1 MQKEQQMQT
10 KPSQLTE
17 TVSRPTGIKMALF
30 LFWEFIKLGAFTFG
44 SGWSIIAQ
52 MEREFVDER
61 GWMTRSDLLEL
72 IAVGK
77 SLPGIMV
84 VNITLL
90 FGYQMAGVLGGICA
104 AIGLCIP
111 AVVTLT
117 IVTAIYD
124 AIKDN
129 YWVWSALKGV
139 QCAVAPIIGGAAI
152 SLGKDALTSAMPI
165 IICAVAFVLC
175 YFTSISN
182 LTLVVA
188 GVVIALAWMGVSEH
202 GHV

>member
-1 MQKEQQMQT
+1 MQT
-10 KPSQLTE
+10 TKPE
-17 TVSRPTGIKMALF
+17 TAQQRPTGARMAL
-30 LFWEFIKLGAFTFG
+30 LMLLYFIKIGAFTFG

-61 GWMTRSDLLEL
+61 GWMTKSDLLEL

-84 VNITLL
+84 ANITLL
-90 FGYQMAGVLGGICA
+90 FGYQMAGALGGICA

-152 SLGKDALTSAMPI
+152 SLGKEALKDKIAI
-165 IICAVAFVLC
+165 GLCLAALCICL
-175 YFTSISN
+175 FTSISN
-182 LTLVVA
+182 LVLVIGGAVL
-188 GVVIALAWMGVSEH
+188 GLVWMGVKEH
-202 GHV
+202 D

>member
-17 TVSRPTGIKMALF
+17 TVSRPTGIKMALL

-52 MEREFVDER
+52 MEQEFVDKRHWVEQ
-61 GWMTRSDLLEL
+61 SDLLEL

-84 VNITLL
+84 VNITML
-90 FGYQMAGVLGGICA
+90 FGYQMAGALGGICA
-104 AIGLCIP
+104 AVGLCIP
-111 AVVTLT
+111 AVITLT
-117 IVTAIYD
+117 VVTAIYD

-129 YWVWSALKGV
+129 YWVWSALRGV

-175 YFTSISN
+175 CFTSISN
-182 LTLVVA
+182 LTLVA
-188 GVVIALAWMGVSEH
+188 TGVVIALVWMGVSEH
-202 GHV
+202 GRS